1 LEGHG
6 GTGPAWAA
14 LVERSALGEALRG
27 STWLYPAVECLHI
40 VGFALLV
47 GAIASFDVRTLRA
60 ASGPATEGAALA
72 AQVLPVARAGFALAA
87 PMGLLL
93 FATEATA
100 YVGNPAFLAKLGLVA
115 LALLNV
121 AWFHARLAAARRGRA
136 GGEGALRLGAA
147 LSLALWVGAVV
158 AGRLI
163 AYV

>member
-1 LEGHG
+1 LEHHG
-6 GTGPAWAA
+6 AAGPAWAA
-14 LVERSALGEALRG
+14 LIERSGLGEALRG

-47 GAIASFDVRTLRA
+47 GAIASFDLRTLRA
-60 ASGPATEGAALA
+60 AEPVAAADGLA
-72 AQVLPVARAGFALAA
+72 GQVLPVARAGFALAV

-100 YVGNPAFLAKLGLVA
+100 YVGNPAFLAKLALVGLA
-115 LALLNV
+115 LANV
-121 AWFHARLAAARRGRA
+121 AWFHARLAAARRGGA
-136 GGEGALRLGAA
+136 GAASLRLGAG
-147 LSLALWVGAVV
+147 LSLALWVGALL

>member
-1 LEGHG
+1 MEHHG
-6 GTGPAWAA
+6 GAAGPAWAA
-14 LVERSALGEALRG
+14 LIEHSVLGEALRG

-47 GAIASFDVRTLRA
+47 GAIASFDLRTLRA
-60 ASGPATEGAALA
+60 AESLA
-72 AQVLPVARAGFALAA
+72 AADGLAGQELPVARAGFALAA

-100 YVGNPAFLAKLGLVA
+100 YVANPAFLAKLALVGLA
-115 LALLNV
+115 LANV
-121 AWFHARLAAARRGRA
+121 AWFHARLASAKRRGGDA
-136 GGEGALRLGAA
+136 AALRLGAS
-147 LSLALWVGAVV
+147 LSLLLWVGVLL

>member
-1 LEGHG
+1 LEHHG
-6 GTGPAWAA
+6 AAGPAWAA
-14 LVERSALGEALRG
+14 LIERSGLGEALRG

-47 GAIASFDVRTLRA
+47 GAIASFDLRTLRA
-60 ASGPATEGAALA
+60 AEPVAAADGLA
-72 AQVLPVARAGFALAA
+72 GQVLPVARAGFALAV

-100 YVGNPAFLAKLGLVA
+100 YVANPAFLAKLALVGLA
-115 LALLNV
+115 LANV
-121 AWFHARLAAARRGRA
+121 AWFHARLATTRRG
-136 GGEGALRLGAA
+136 GGGAGALRLGAG
-147 LSLALWVGAVV
+147 LSLALWVGVLL